1 MAGKIPQTFID
12 QVVQQTDIVDLIN
25 GYVELKAKGREY
37 SACCPFHHEKSPSFT
52 VSPDKQFY
60 HCFGCGAHGTA
71 ISFLIEHEGLEF
83 IEAIEQLAARLSL
96 EVPREQGYVEPVN
109 KSAQSYELLEQVN
122 QFYQKQ
128 LRQHAAAIEYLKNRG
143 INGEIAAAFDIGY
156 APEGFDTSTKAFPK
170 ATPAELEEKLG
181 C

>member
-37 SACCPFHHEKSPSFT
+37 GACCPFHHEKSPSFT

-122 QFYQKQ
+122 QFYQK
-128 LRQHAAAIEYLKNRG
+128 
-143 INGEIAAAFDIGY
+143 
-156 APEGFDTSTKAFPK
+156 
-170 ATPAELEEKLG
+170 
-181 C
+181 